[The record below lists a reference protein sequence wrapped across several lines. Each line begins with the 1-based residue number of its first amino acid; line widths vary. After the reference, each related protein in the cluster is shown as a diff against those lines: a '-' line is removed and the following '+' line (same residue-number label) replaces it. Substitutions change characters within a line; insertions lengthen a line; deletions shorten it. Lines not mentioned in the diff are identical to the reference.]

1 MVTPF
6 LGTVARLDA
15 SGRENL
21 QRQAG
26 VAAPG
31 LDNNLTQ
38 EVL

>member
-21 QRQAG
+21 QRQTG
-26 VAAPG
+26 VAALA

-38 EVL
+38 DML